1 MAFETQAVRD
11 ARIDIGALLSAVIR
25 RLPRIIFVTLLL
37 LAITYVLLMFT
48 PKLYESAASILVEPR
63 GNSYTRAEN
72 EQAPTTSGN
81 EASLV
86 SSQVELIK
94 SRDTLLKVIDQLQ
107 LRAVPEFNGLAS
119 GGLSPSAIAKQ
130 LMGEK
135 PVAATDDETVLN
147 NLYDRLTV
155 AQQRDSRVITVA
167 VRSTSPQ
174 LAADIANAV
183 ANAHIA
189 RRAEL
194 SLSDTAEA
202 SDWLRVEIERLRG
215 VVTEAETAVAD
226 FKVNNDLFVGT
237 NNTSLPDQQLS
248 AIATQITA
256 AQQRRSTAETRANLI
271 RSMLDRG
278 QSIEGMADVRDS
290 AVIQQLSQEKA
301 RLQGER
307 AQQSATLL
315 ENHPVIQALNAQIS
329 ELNAQMTAEARRVA
343 DSLDAEGQIE
353 AELETSLQAQLD
365 DAKQVASTATQDTV
379 TLDSLEREAASQR
392 GLLESYLARYNEAF
406 SRTESNSALPDV
418 RVVSVAAPSV
428 IPASPNTTLI
438 MIAVGLVSLLLQL
451 GLAVF
456 SELMSGRAITSV
468 RPLERPQDE
477 LDEIPFL
484 AEELEPDQRWE
495 EPVVSAQV
503 TDFTQAMAASAPGAV
518 PPVPVPAAAPPL
530 FVAPSAPA
538 SAKVLPIVEPVID
551 DEPRL
556 VTFSDLSTDLVLK
569 RHSLLVLAAHAG
581 SSDCEALAEE
591 LIGEVLSRG
600 LSAAL
605 VDAVS
610 GRVSSEAGL
619 TDLSANAA
627 TYGDVV
633 HKSTDGNFADVPW
646 GRLPT
651 MSAISSKPL
660 TLIEALGD
668 IYDVILVMTGGV
680 ASGSSLPLFHG
691 FNGRLVVVA
700 GDNDDFAQVCETRRQ
715 LLEAGFEDADI
726 AALPA
731 REAA

>member
-1 MAFETQAVRD
+1 M
-11 ARIDIGALLSAVIR
+11 
-25 RLPRIIFVTLLL
+25 
-37 LAITYVLLMFT
+37 
-48 PKLYESAASILVEPR
+48 
-63 GNSYTRAEN
+63 
-72 EQAPTTSGN
+72 
-81 EASLV
+81 
-86 SSQVELIK
+86 
-94 SRDTLLKVIDQLQ
+94 
-107 LRAVPEFNGLAS
+107 
-119 GGLSPSAIAKQ
+119 
-130 LMGEK
+130 
-135 PVAATDDETVLN
+135 
-147 NLYDRLTV
+147 
-155 AQQRDSRVITVA
+155 
-167 VRSTSPQ
+167 RSTDPQ

-183 ANAHIA
+183 ANAHVA

-215 VVTEAETAVAD
+215 VVTQAETAVAD

-256 AQQRRSTAETRANLI
+256 AQERKSTAQTRANLI
-271 RSMLDRG
+271 RTMLDRG

-290 AVIQQLSQEKA
+290 AAIQQLTQEKA

-315 ENHPVIQALNAQIS
+315 ENHPVIQALNAQIN
-329 ELNAQMTAEARRVA
+329 ELNAQITGEARRVA
-343 DSLDAEGQIE
+343 DSLDAESQIE
-353 AELETSLQAQLD
+353 AELETSLQAQLTE
-365 DAKQVASTATQDTV
+365 AKQVASTATQDTV
-379 TLDSLEREAASQR
+379 TLDGLEREAASQR
-392 GLLESYLARYNEAF
+392 GLLESYLSRYNEAF

-438 MIAVGLVSLLLQL
+438 MIAVGLVTLMLQL

-456 SELMSGRAITSV
+456 SEIISGRAITAV

-477 LDEIPFL
+477 LDEVPFV

-495 EPVVSAQV
+495 QPEASAQV
-503 TDFTQAMAASAPGAV
+503 TEFTQAMAASAPVQRAPVVAPAPLQAV
-518 PPVPVPAAAPPL
+518 PLFAAPNKT
-530 FVAPSAPA
+530 ATIAA
-538 SAKVLPIVEPVID
+538 LPTAEPVID
-551 DEPRL
+551 EEPRL
-556 VTFSDLSTDLVLK
+556 VTFSDLSTDLLLK
-569 RHSLLVLAAHAG
+569 RNKLLVLAAHAG

-605 VDAVS
+605 VDAVT

-627 TYGDVV
+627 TYGEVV
-633 HKSTDGNFADVPW
+633 HKSTDGNFADIPW

-651 MSAISSKPL
+651 MSAISGKPL
-660 TLIEALGD
+660 TLVEALGD
-668 IYDVILVMTGGV
+668 IYDVIVVMTGGV
-680 ASGSSLPLFHG
+680 ASGSSLSLFHG

-715 LLEAGFEDADI
+715 LLEAGFEGADI